1 MLSLLAFSLG
11 ASRARSDADG
21 SASFPLNILVS
32 DSFYSHCVSIS
43 VERTTWPLRHTHMFV
58 FQLDGGAAPA
68 QCADGATNCVSERRS
83 SHCLSQLWGIALM
96 CLATA
101 IQGMTEVWNSQ
112 LLPLLCY
119 RQLTN
124 IKTSVLVD
132 PALCYSQ
139 GPSYASVRIPGM
151 ESESVNGSSHRRQS
165 DNCALIAR
173 GSHGPL
179 RYRSGYSHQLGG

>member
-11 ASRARSDADG
+11 ASRARWDADG
-21 SASFPLNILVS
+21 YGSFPLNILVS
-32 DSFYSHCVSIS
+32 DSFYSHCVSIN

-68 QCADGATNCVSERRS
+68 QCADSATNCVSERRS

-96 CLATA
+96 CLPTA
-101 IQGMTEVWNSQ
+101 IQGMAEVWNSK
-112 LLPLLCY
+112 LLPFLCY

-124 IKTSVLVD
+124 KTSVLVD
-132 PALCYSQ
+132 PAICYSQ
-139 GPSYASVRIPGM
+139 APSYASVRIPGI
-151 ESESVNGSSHRRQS
+151 ESESVNGSLHLRQS
-165 DNCALIAR
+165 DNCALIAW

-179 RYRSGYSHQLGG
+179 RYRSGYSPQLGG